1 MLSGMSLL
9 AMVAATQSSDVPL
22 AYGLYFT
29 YVFVWEILFFKYQ
42 SDVVTAT
49 PSEQMA
55 LVATF
60 QYAGVYLG
68 MLVFALI
75 GGLITRYAGLT
86 TAAVAFT
93 LAYAVL
99 MPLNALRRR
108 PIAQTKTRSA

>member
-1 MLSGMSLL
+1 
-9 AMVAATQSSDVPL
+9 
-22 AYGLYFT
+22 
-29 YVFVWEILFFKYQ
+29 
-42 SDVVTAT
+42 
-49 PSEQMA
+49 MA